1 MHMRLR
7 RSAVRAVKAACAVLT
22 ALLALAA
29 CAGRSAGSD
38 PDVLGDWVLVSG
50 IPQPA
55 GATATLVIED
65 DQVRGVSFCNH
76 YSGSYTLD
84 GDVLAVSGLGG
95 TDMGCDPA
103 VLAAETAFVTALGTA
118 DRVARD
124 GADLVLSGPDGT
136 LRFARQAPVVDR
148 ALAGTTWTLDTL
160 VDGEVAS
167 SVLGFPTL
175 APADDGTATGATGC
189 RGFVGT
195 WSVAGDVLTLDVTRD
210 ALGCPDD
217 LGRQDGHVLAV
228 LDSAPRFDIDGDRL
242 TLTAPD
248 GRGLVYRAG

>member
-1 MHMRLR
+1 MPRLLL
-7 RSAVRAVKAACAVLT
+7 V
-22 ALLALAA
+22 ALLALTGCGGGAA
-29 CAGRSAGSD
+29 AG

-50 IPQPA
+50 VPHPP
-55 GATATLVIED
+55 GTTATLLVED
-65 DQVRGVSFCNH
+65 AQLRGTSFCNH
-76 YSGSYTLD
+76 YSGGYTLD
-84 GDVLAVSGLGG
+84 GDVLAVDGLGG
-95 TDMGCDPA
+95 TEMGCAPD
-103 VLAAETAFVTALGTA
+103 VLAAETAFLTALRSA
-118 DRVARD
+118 DRMARD
-124 GADLVLSGPDGT
+124 GADLVVAGPDGS
-136 LRFARQAPVVDR
+136 LRFARQEPVPDR
-148 ALAGTTWTLDTL
+148 ELAGTTWTLDTL

-195 WSVAGDVLTLDVTRD
+195 WSVAGDVLTLDVARD
-210 ALGCPDD
+210 DIGCPDD

-248 GRGLVYRAG
+248 GRALGWRAG